1 MISISEKLLKI
12 DLFFQK
18 ILKFLT
24 DILNKSFIIYN
35 QYFFKYLDKQI
46 LNTINKIQINYSRL
60 KFYHRDK
67 SSVYIL

>member
-35 QYFFKYLDKQI
+35 QYFFKYLDKQ

>member
-1 MISISEKLLKI
+1 MISISEKILKI

>member
-46 LNTINKIQINYSRL
+46 LNTINKIQINYPRL

>member
-12 DLFFQK
+12 DLFFQE

>member
-18 ILKFLT
+18 ILKFLI